1 MSEYTKSKAAPK
13 INERIKRMRAEYRQ
27 NGIPTILD
35 ESLNLLL
42 TVLRAKNPQTVL
54 EIGTATGMS
63 GVCLLEAVPSAK
75 LTTIEQDEKSHF
87 AARENF
93 ASFGLLSRVNAILG
107 DAGEV
112 LGFLDGPYDFIFLDG
127 AKARYYDYLP
137 ELIRL
142 LPSGGVLFADNVLFR
157 GLIECKKPPHRN
169 MTIVRN
175 MRAFIDELCLGD
187 AFDASVLDVGDGV
200 LIAVKK

>member
-1 MSEYTKSKAAPK
+1 MSEYTKSKAQPK
-13 INERIKRMRAEYRQ
+13 IDRRIKNMRVEYKK

-35 ESLNLLL
+35 ESLNLLITL
-42 TVLRAKNPQTVL
+42 LRANNPRKVL

-63 GVCLLEAVPSAK
+63 GICILNAALNAE
-75 LTTIEQDEKSHF
+75 LTTIEADETSHF

-93 ASFGLLSRVNAILG
+93 KNFGLNGRVRAILG
-107 DAGEV
+107 DAGDV
-112 LGFLDGPYDFIFLDG
+112 IRFLQGPYDFIFLDG

-137 ELIRL
+137 EIKRL

-157 GLIECKKPPHRN
+157 GLIEAEKPPHRD

-175 MRAFIDELCLGD
+175 MRAFIDELCLGEE
-187 AFDASVLDVGDGV
+187 FDASVLDVGDGV